1 LRRPELLVL
10 GHVTRDEGAGEAR
23 LGGAASYAAA
33 AAARLGISTALVT
46 VAPPEDPLLAGLRS
60 ISGLAIHC
68 APDEGIT
75 TFVLAYEGER
85 RRLTLRR
92 RARALRPD
100 DVPSAWRDVPVA
112 YVGPV
117 AAECDRQLVLSL
129 GAGFIGAG
137 LQGWLRRAG
146 PDGTVEPDMRP
157 EAIVPPALGAAIVSE
172 QDHLEVEAIAARFA
186 AAGAVVAV
194 TRGARGAT
202 LCTAGGRP
210 VVIPA
215 TPARE
220 VDPTGAG
227 DTFGVV
233 LTLKLAAGA
242 SLEEAG
248 AAAAQAAAR
257 VVEGPGLGSL
267 AAR

>member
-1 LRRPELLVL
+1 MRRPELLVL
-10 GHVTRDEGAGEAR
+10 GHVTRDEGAGEPR

-33 AAARLGISTALVT
+33 VAARLGISTALVT
-46 VAPPEDPLLAGLRS
+46 VAPPEDPLLEQLRG
-60 ISGLAIHC
+60 ISGLAVHC
-68 APDEGIT
+68 VPDQRIT
-75 TFVLAYEGER
+75 TFALAYEGER

-100 DVPSAWRDVPVA
+100 DVPLAWRDVSVA

-117 AAECDRQLVLSL
+117 AGECDRELVQSL
-129 GAGFIGAG
+129 GAAFTGAG
-137 LQGWLRRAG
+137 LQGWLRRTA

-157 EAIVPPALGAAIVSE
+157 EALVPPVLGAAILSE
-172 QDHLEVEAIAARFA
+172 EDHPESEAIAARFV

-194 TRGARGAT
+194 TRGAKGAT
-202 LCTAGGRP
+202 LRTAGGPP
-210 VVIPA
+210 VVVPA
-215 TPARE
+215 APARE

-233 LTLKLAAGA
+233 LTLRLAAGA

-248 AAAAQAAAR
+248 AAAARAAAR

-267 AAR
+267 AAF